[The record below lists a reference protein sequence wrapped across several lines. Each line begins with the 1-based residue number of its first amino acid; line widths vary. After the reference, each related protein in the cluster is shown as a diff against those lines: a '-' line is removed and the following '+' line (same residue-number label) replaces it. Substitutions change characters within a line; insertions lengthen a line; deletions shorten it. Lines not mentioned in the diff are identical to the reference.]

1 VEKRAK
7 RQPLRDTDTVISESW
22 PSKEQDA
29 TLKNVKC
36 EAEESEHDW
45 EGSDATMELP
55 VISPLRA
62 YGTSVFILDT
72 SDVSDSEEGQEQEE
86 EEEEEEEDNMFG
98 SDGSASIKSN
108 HGGAQ
113 YSGMEGR
120 RVGIDGRKYSSR
132 EVYDS
137 SDEEE
142 EEGVSGCS
150 EGKSS
155 GYGDDSSDSEI
166 EEASCDSLVRAQKL
180 KVYGD
185 DSPQDYINSND
196 IESDRLDDSLW
207 SRRGGSASE
216 QRDDLSY
223 KDDLGLFRS
232 RDLDDSEDRHS
243 IATHSEIISERD
255 DTITDGRD
263 HSRRGSDI
271 GSERTDTPHVYSPA
285 EEDGHSAA
293 YEEDQ
298 GEEGLFSCREG
309 YSTLLKVEECE
320 RTTDWDGAQATDRS
334 SGRFTE
340 LSDVTYGEESVL
352 ALAAT
357 AAAVAASRAAES
369 EVQGAEVSVISRG
382 DEVNSFSEG
391 RGINEMEGSPD
402 RPVCASLAGDSTEET
417 PEDVSLFCNRSSAPS
432 PSAGSVQ
439 NVALDVPSAPSIQE
453 IEGEDS
459 KMTEVIDDKATED
472 DGEKLGTGDDSLVV
486 GADIALLI
494 DSHST
499 SIVSAPF
506 LSPVSAVH
514 SPYTVEC
521 PTGEP
526 SIELSSGDVRCKD
539 WIEKVIRA
547 NIERR
552 FSDPYLMGDEP
563 VEAEDEPVETEDQ
576 PMETEDEPVETED
589 EPVETEDEPVEAE
602 DGPVEAEDEPVE
614 TEDQP
619 VETEDGPVETED
631 GPVETEDEPVET
643 EDQPVETEDGP
654 VETEDEP
661 METEDEPVETEDG
674 PVETEDE
681 PVETEDEPVE
691 AEDQPVETEEYT
703 EVEVEAP
710 TVEVEDGEDEGEGVS
725 RTDVVEASSA
735 VSGTLNVHVNPL
747 AALGEE
753 GGSAAVQEIV
763 LSNAHQSAVSPAAS
777 CTVDAT
783 MLRHDDNVSTGG
795 AVTANIEASLWTG
808 SFTEVEEEAFHVQ
821 HIRPTAHA
829 INDSMSCPS
838 SSGKGGEELLELHSE
853 SAGDQGSEFLEIIE
867 VVEVADLP
875 TNRDALPEKDYLTDE
890 SKGLRIIIEDT
901 GYRIGNMGCLN
912 PPSASFNPSS
922 CSSKF
927 QSPSSSSKILAS
939 YSEDLSPSFVKGRVT
954 GLVLEIDPAEDAD
967 DIVGAPCAD
976 RRLSECQE
984 LPYEAHETPPPPP
997 PIELSES
1004 PTALY
1009 NRDNSVGAF
1018 RRSEKRNKVEQSAS
1032 TMPSSSCDERT
1043 VSPGQSM
1050 VRRTGD
1056 PCSYLSYLLRHIEY

>member
-1 VEKRAK
+1 VYLTSHHLTYSRQIRHIQVNPLSAEKRAK
-7 RQPLRDTDTVISESW
+7 RQPLRDTDTVISVSW

-29 TLKNVKC
+29 TLENVKC

-72 SDVSDSEEGQEQEE
+72 SDVSDSEDGQEQ

-98 SDGSASIKSN
+98 SDGSASIKSDQ
-108 HGGAQ
+108 GGAQ
-113 YSGMEGR
+113 HSDMKGR

-142 EEGVSGCS
+142 EEGMNGCN

-166 EEASCDSLVRAQKL
+166 EEASCDSLVRAKKL

-185 DSPQDYINSND
+185 DSSQDYISSND
-196 IESDRLDDSLW
+196 IESDRLDDSQW
-207 SRRGGSASE
+207 SRREGSTSE

-232 RDLDDSEDRHS
+232 RDLDDSEDCHS

-255 DTITDGRD
+255 DTITEGRD

-271 GSERTDTPHVYSPA
+271 GSVRTDTPHVCSPA

-293 YEEDQ
+293 SEEDQ
-298 GEEGLFSCREG
+298 GEEDLFSCREG

-320 RTTDWDGAQATDRS
+320 HTTDCEGAQATDRS

-369 EVQGAEVSVISRG
+369 EVQGAELSVISRF
-382 DEVNSFSEG
+382 DEVNSCSEG
-391 RGINEMEGSPD
+391 RGISEIEGSSD
-402 RPVCASLAGDSTEET
+402 RPVCASLAEDSTEET
-417 PEDVSLFCNRSSAPS
+417 PEDVSLFCNGSSAPS
-432 PSAGSVQ
+432 PSAGSMQ
-439 NVALDVPSAPSIQE
+439 DVALDAPSAASIEE
-453 IEGEDS
+453 IEDEDS
-459 KMTEVIDDKATED
+459 NMTEVVDDKATED
-472 DGEKLGTGDDSLVV
+472 DGEKLTTVDDDLVV
-486 GADIALLI
+486 GVDIDLLM

-499 SIVSAPF
+499 SIVSAPL

-514 SPYTVEC
+514 APHTVEC

-526 SIELSSGDVRCKD
+526 SVELSSGDVRCKD

-552 FSDPYLMGDEP
+552 FSDPYLMGDESVEAEDEP
-563 VEAEDEPVETEDQ
+563 VAAEDEPVETEDG
-576 PMETEDEPVETED
+576 PM
-589 EPVETEDEPVEAE
+589 
-602 DGPVEAEDEPVE
+602 E

-619 VETEDGPVETED
+619 VETEDGPI
-631 GPVETEDEPVET
+631 ET
-643 EDQPVETEDGP
+643 EDQPVETE
-654 VETEDEP
+654 
-661 METEDEPVETEDG
+661 
-674 PVETEDE
+674 
-681 PVETEDEPVE
+681 
-691 AEDQPVETEEYT
+691 EYA
-703 EVEVEAP
+703 EVEGEAP
-710 TVEVEDGEDEGEGVS
+710 TVEVEDGKEEWKGVS
-725 RTDVVEASSA
+725 RTDAVETSCA
-735 VSGTLNVHVNPL
+735 VSGTLNVQVNPQ
-747 AALGEE
+747 AALGKE
-753 GGSAAVQEIV
+753 GGSAAVEAIV
-763 LSNAHQSAVSPAAS
+763 QSDSHQSALSPATP

-783 MLRHDDNVSTGG
+783 MLQHDDSMCTGG

-808 SFTEVEEEAFHVQ
+808 SSTEVEEEAFHVQ
-821 HIRPTAHA
+821 HICPTAHA

-838 SSGKGGEELLELHSE
+838 SSGKIGGELLELHSE
-853 SAGDQGSEFLEIIE
+853 SGGDQGSEFLEIIE
-867 VVEVADLP
+867 VVEVSNQP
-875 TNRDALPEKDYLTDE
+875 TDYDALPEKDYLTDE

-901 GYRIGNMGCLN
+901 GYRIGNMGCIN

-922 CSSKF
+922 CNSKF

-967 DIVGAPCAD
+967 DTIGAPCAD

-984 LPYEAHETPPPPP
+984 APYEAPETPPPPP

-1004 PTALY
+1004 PTALF
-1009 NRDNSVGAF
+1009 NRDTSVGAF

-1032 TMPSSSCDERT
+1032 TMPSSYDERT

-1056 PCSYLSYLLRHIEY
+1056 PCSFFCPICCAISNSS

>member
-142 EEGVSGCS
+142 EGVSGCS

-166 EEASCDSLVRAQKL
+166 EEASCDSLVGAKKL

-207 SRRGGSASE
+207 SRREGSASE

-391 RGINEMEGSPD
+391 RGISEMEGSPD

-439 NVALDVPSAPSIQE
+439 DVALDVPSAPSIQE

-563 VEAEDEPVETEDQ
+563 VEAEDQ
-576 PMETEDEPVETED
+576 PM
-589 EPVETEDEPVEAE
+589 ETEDEPVEAE
-602 DGPVEAEDEPVE
+602 DGPVEA
-614 TEDQP
+614 
-619 VETEDGPVETED
+619 
-631 GPVETEDEPVET
+631 
-643 EDQPVETEDGP
+643 
-654 VETEDEP
+654 
-661 METEDEPVETEDG
+661 EDG

-691 AEDQPVETEEYT
+691 AEEYT

-747 AALGEE
+747 AALGKE

-821 HIRPTAHA
+821 HMCPTAHA

-875 TNRDALPEKDYLTDE
+875 TDHDALPEKDNLTDE